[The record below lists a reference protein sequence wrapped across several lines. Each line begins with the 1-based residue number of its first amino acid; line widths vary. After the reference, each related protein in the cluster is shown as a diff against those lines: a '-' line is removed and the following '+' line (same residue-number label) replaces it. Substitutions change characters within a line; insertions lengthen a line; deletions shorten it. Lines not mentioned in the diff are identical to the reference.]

1 MGMKKLNLFLLT
13 ILIYS
18 LIWSTPIF
26 PQNKRVAGIFNFDN
40 ESSAKYDW
48 VSRGIEEILY
58 DKLNMIYSISLYERE
73 TLTRVTKKLEINSS
87 KDISARQAFTIGK
100 ETGIEVIYLGNYR
113 VTNDNISIG
122 FRLISTYTG
131 TALMEEV
138 LIGNL
143 SEIFD
148 LIENVVVNS
157 MSTLQINLSPEERQ
171 RLVNKP
177 TDSITAFEYYC
188 KAYTELGHGSTM
200 ETIADYFQ
208 RAIREDPN
216 FWEARYNLG
225 VIYYNFDLFDKAL
238 LQFET
243 VIQRRP
249 EFYKPYYGR
258 AVIYYLK
265 RDFPSSIKEFE
276 TILKLKPDHDRSYYY
291 LGIIYT
297 RMDSLTKGSKYL
309 DKSIEI
315 NPNYAPAYYQQAVTE
330 TKKGW
335 NRKAIAAAKNAL
347 KLNPNYFPA
356 NNALGEAYYSLGLYE
371 EAIIEFEKTIN
382 LKPIYST
389 AYFNL
394 GNAVYKKGAL
404 AEIVDAYWS
413 LIERQYLVQAKSN
426 ENPQEESP
434 LDDLQSLRDESRS
447 EDSKEIFIKMVS
459 AYSNALKYDNDFY
472 EASYNL
478 ALTYENYNKPD
489 SAEYYYLK
497 TLAIKPDLVQAQMKL
512 GKNYELQGKYDLA
525 LAKFKEVVKY
535 EPDYFAESPTL
546 GEEYRNINVVE
557 EVLQEYLD
565 RLNRDPNNPESLRV
579 VGKIFLS
586 LGRLGQAEQYYEQL
600 LQLKPNDKE
609 AKQTLHQIRRKMS
622 KI

>member
-1 MGMKKLNLFLLT
+1 MKRLNLISLT

-18 LIWSTPIF
+18 LVFSSTLF
-26 PQNKRVAGIFNFDN
+26 SQNKRVVGIFNFDN
-40 ESSAKYDW
+40 ESNRTYNW

-58 DKLNMIYSISLYERE
+58 DKLNMINSISLYERE
-73 TLTRVTKKLEINSS
+73 TLSRVAKKLEITSS
-87 KDISARQAFTIGK
+87 KEISARQSFTIGK

-113 VTNDNISIG
+113 VSNDNISIG

-131 TALMEEV
+131 TALMEE
-138 LIGNL
+138 LLTGNL

-148 LIENVVVNS
+148 LIENAVVNS
-157 MSTLQINLSPEERQ
+157 MATMQINLSPEERH
-171 RLVNKP
+171 RLTGKP
-177 TDSITAFEYYC
+177 TESITAFEYYC

-200 ETIADYFQ
+200 EAIADYFQ
-208 RAIREDPN
+208 RAITEDPN

-265 RDFPSSIKEFE
+265 REFYRSIKEFQ
-276 TILKLKPDHDRSYYY
+276 TVLNLKPDHDRSYYY

-297 RMDSLTKGSKYL
+297 RIDSLTKGSEYL
-309 DKSIEI
+309 DKSIEL
-315 NPNYAPAYYQQAVTE
+315 NPNYAAAYYQQAVTE
-330 TKKGW
+330 TKRGW

-347 KLNPNYFPA
+347 KLNPNYYPA

-371 EAIIEFEKTIN
+371 EAIIEFEKTIK
-382 LKPIYST
+382 LKPNYST

-394 GNAVYKKGAL
+394 GNAIYKKGAL

-413 LIERQYLVQAKSN
+413 LIERQYLVQAKSSDD
-426 ENPQEESP
+426 PQKGSP
-434 LDDLQSLRDESRS
+434 LDDLQSLRDESKS
-447 EDSKEIFIKMVS
+447 EDSAIIFVKMVS
-459 AYSNALKYDNDFY
+459 AYSNALKYDYDFY

-478 ALTYENYNKPD
+478 ALTYENYDKPD
-489 SAEYYYLK
+489 SAEYFYLK

-512 GKNYELQGKYDLA
+512 GKIYEMQGKYDLA
-525 LAKFKEVVKY
+525 LAKYKDVVKY

-557 EVLQEYLD
+557 EVLREHLD
-565 RLNRDPNNPESLRV
+565 RLNRDPNNPETIRV

-609 AKQTLHQIRRKMS
+609 AKETLYQIRRKMS